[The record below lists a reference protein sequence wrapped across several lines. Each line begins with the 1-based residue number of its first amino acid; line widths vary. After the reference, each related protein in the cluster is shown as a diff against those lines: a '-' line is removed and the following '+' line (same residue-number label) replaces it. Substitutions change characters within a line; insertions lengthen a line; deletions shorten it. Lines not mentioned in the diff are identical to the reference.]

1 MQRVSDPVIKGLL
14 DDLCDQDVFSTEEN
28 KAVIQDNTNTTDR
41 ARWVIKTVIGKG
53 ERASWIM
60 IDSIKKRDKHLY
72 DHLGLISSATAGGA
86 GL

>member
-14 DDLCDQDVFSTEEN
+14 DDLCDHDVFSTEEN

-41 ARWVIKTVIGKG
+41 ARWVITTVMGKG

-72 DHLGLISSATAGGA
+72 DTLGLISSATAGGA

>member
-1 MQRVSDPVIKGLL
+1 MDGVSDPVIKGLL
-14 DDLCDQDVFSTEEN
+14 DDLCDHDVFSPAEN
-28 KAVIQDNTNTTDR
+28 KSAIQDNTNTTDR
-41 ARWVIKTVIGKG
+41 ARWVIKTVMGKG

-60 IDSIKKRDKHLY
+60 IDSIKKRDKYLY